1 MGDGGSP
8 NDRLGERVSR
18 SHDPPRRLQSVEDST
33 LAARIVRRCAMRYAA
48 GADAAQD
55 RPEHV
60 RAASGLA
67 WVGERLAVIQDDASF
82 LALVDPATGLADAL
96 ALPPGVGGLRQF
108 DDGRGNKAGK
118 LDLEALAIL
127 PASQG
132 VLLAAFG
139 SGSMAPR
146 ETVVLISFPVGRDV
160 RITLRSASELY
171 AALRVAADFAG
182 SEMNV
187 EGAVRVGGVLTLF
200 GRGNGAVRGE
210 IRPVNAS
217 CEIPVRELMAYLED
231 TTATSS
237 PTPRHVRQYALGALD
252 DVALGQGGAI
262 LYSAA
267 AEASPDATRDGEVV
281 GSAVGVIDAQGTGR
295 WTRLRDEG
303 GSVFAGKV
311 EGLTLDPDRPDRLF
325 AAIDSDD
332 HRQPSELLEVHLLG
346 SWARARAVRQH

>member
-1 MGDGGSP
+1 M
-8 NDRLGERVSR
+8 SR
-18 SHDPPRRLQSVEDST
+18 FHDPPRRVQSVEDST
-33 LAARIVRRCAMRYAA
+33 LTARIVRRCAMRYVA

-55 RPEHV
+55 RPEYV

-82 LALVDPATGLADAL
+82 LALVDPATGLADAF

-108 DDGRGNKAGK
+108 DDGRGNRAGK

-127 PASQG
+127 PASEG

-146 ETVVLISFPVGRDV
+146 ETVVLISFPGGPDV
-160 RITLRSASELY
+160 QIALRGASELY
-171 AALRVAADFAG
+171 AGLREAADFAG

-187 EGAVRVGGVLTLF
+187 EGAVRVGGALTLF

-217 CEIPVRELMAYLED
+217 CEVPVRELMAYLED
-231 TTATSS
+231 TATTAP
-237 PTPRHVRQYALGALD
+237 PTPRHVRQYDLGELDDVALGFT

-267 AEASPDATRDGEVV
+267 AEASPDATRDGKVV
-281 GSAVGVIDAQGTGR
+281 GSAVGVLDAQGIGR

-303 GSVFAGKV
+303 GSPFVGKV
-311 EGLTLDPDRPDRLF
+311 EGLTLDPHRADRLF

-332 HRQPSELLEVHLLG
+332 HRQPSELLEVHLSG
-346 SWARARAVRQH
+346 SWARGGAVRRH